1 MPTPSATV
9 APHGSYQAHD
19 HPHARLPPLQMAQH
33 GDPPA
38 KLTQRAYTNFLVDS
52 PLRHVARAED
62 ASAPACGYG
71 SFHQQYRLDGRLVA
85 VGVVDVLPR

>member
-1 MPTPSATV
+1 
-9 APHGSYQAHD
+9 
-19 HPHARLPPLQMAQH
+19 MAQH

-71 SFHQQYRLDGRLVA
+71 SFQSRSRQASSRAPSAWGTPGPCSA
-85 VGVVDVLPR
+85 PRIPASS